1 MTVIKSCLFSL
12 SQNTNMNKFATKVG
26 PKMGIKSFIAGT
38 TIDELERNIVRL
50 NKQNISVTVDNLGE
64 FVYSESE
71 ANIATN
77 HIITII
83 DRLNGQNLD
92 GHISLKLTQIGLDI
106 SMEICRQ
113 NLIRI
118 LSKANDAHIFINI
131 DMEDYNHIQSSWQII
146 NDCKQVFNN
155 FGTVIQASL
164 HRAKKDRN
172 ENKNLRLRIVK
183 GAYKESENVAYQTS
197 KEIDDNFLE
206 LCKVHLQ
213 EGKFTSI
220 ATHDYELITELIKY
234 IERNKISKEKFE
246 FQMLYGFRTNL
257 QQLLSQQGYRV
268 CVYMPYGQDWYG
280 YFMRRLAERPQ
291 NINLIIKQSISKLL
305 LKGRI

>member
-291 NINLIIKQSISKLL
+291 NINLIIKQSISKLF

>member
-83 DRLNGQNLD
+83 DRLNRQNLD

-206 LCKVHLQ
+206 LCKEHLQ